1 MQEVMRSLV
10 PVQMEVAWGTFSGVV
25 GSLATFLF
33 GAWNEA
39 IQALAMLML
48 IDYITGVLA
57 AYMKPRTKLSSKKG
71 LRGIIKKLVLILFVA
86 SAHFLDLATG
96 QAVFCTLITYT
107 IIGNEG
113 LSIVENCSYCGVPV
127 PSILKNKLEQLA
139 QEQSERAKGAKG
151 E

>member
-1 MQEVMRSLV
+1 MDEVLRSLI
-10 PVQMEVAWGTFSGVV
+10 PVRMEAVWGTVTGVSGTM
-25 GSLATFLF
+25 ATFLF

-139 QEQSERAKGAKG
+139 QEQSERSKEAKG